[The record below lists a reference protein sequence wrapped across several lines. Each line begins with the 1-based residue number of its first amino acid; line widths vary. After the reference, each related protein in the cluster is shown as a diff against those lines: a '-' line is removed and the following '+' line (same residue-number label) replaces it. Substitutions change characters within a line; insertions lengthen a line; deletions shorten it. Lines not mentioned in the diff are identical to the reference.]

1 MNVWLCYNIR
11 SQGRVIKPKMINKT
25 AVGGINK
32 GNDSVKQ
39 ESLLHFTASKKFCLE
54 KMNECLMP
62 NVGVADFMGG
72 NSLLFQ
78 RLG

>member
-39 ESLLHFTASKKFCLE
+39 ESCITFYGFKKVLSR
-54 KMNECLMP
+54 KNEMS
-62 NVGVADFMGG
+62 A
-72 NSLLFQ
+72 
-78 RLG
+78 